1 MQIGDVIKWKKYP
14 NPRFGNTIKP
24 RWLVYIG
31 CTDIFSIPLRY
42 YFVTTTRQKTR
53 IITPKDGCSLLTNEF
68 SFFTYPCYI
77 DYDERPITII
87 KSIVE
92 KNLGLDIEEVGELN
106 EKKLKQIYNG
116 IRKSSKYSFQEKL
129 DIYNSFD
136 RDGITGLEK
145 PVFKRSGTK
154 LRKKKK
160 SN

>member
-14 NPRFGNTIKP
+14 NPRFDNIIKP

-31 CTDIFSIPLRY
+31 CTDIFSIPLQY
-42 YFVTTTRQKTR
+42 YFVTTTTRSTR
-53 IITPKDGCSLLTNEF
+53 IISPKDGCYLLTNEF
-68 SFFTYPCYI
+68 SFFTYNCYI
-77 DYDERPITII
+77 DYDERSITIR

-92 KNLGLDIEEVGELN
+92 KNLDIEKVGELD
-106 EKKLKQIYNG
+106 EKKLKEIYNG
-116 IRKSSKYSFQEKL
+116 IRKSSKYSFQARL

-136 RDGITGLEK
+136 RDGITDLEK
-145 PVFKRSGTK
+145 PVFKKSGTK